1 MSDSLDFD
9 NLFAEAPGAASVSAP
24 EPEAAVEALVSQPA
38 EQVQADTPAVETV
51 APQPAV
57 ERVDWK
63 ERAIRE
69 EERGK
74 ALERQLEQL
83 RAAPPPQPQ
92 AETQPRA
99 IPNPAVDPA
108 GYHRIFEEQ
117 FLDQKLNMSE
127 MMAREKYP
135 DIDDMVPK
143 FKAAAAQDPSLI
155 QKLYAHP
162 HPYDWAYKEMKR
174 REGLAE
180 IGDDPAAWMRNAE
193 ERAMEKARAELA
205 AEGGQQQPAPQR
217 PQARLPPNLTGLR
230 SAADRSAPAYTGFE
244 WNDLFPE
251 VPTARSATHH

>member
-1 MSDSLDFD
+1 MSDSLNFD

-24 EPEAAVEALVSQPA
+24 EPEAAVEALVPQPA
-38 EQVQADTPAVETV
+38 EQAQAETPAVEAV

-69 EERGK
+69 EERRT

-99 IPNPAVDPA
+99 IPNPATDPA
-108 GYHRIFEEQ
+108 GYHRFIEEQ
-117 FLDQKLNMSE
+117 NLNHRLNMSE
-127 MMAREKYP
+127 TMAREKYA
-135 DIDDMVPK
+135 DLDDMVPK
-143 FKAAAAQDPSLI
+143 FKAAAEKDPSLL
-155 QKLYAHP
+155 QQLYAHA

-180 IGDDPAAWMRNAE
+180 IGDDPAAWR
-193 ERAMEKARAELA
+193 EREREKLRAELA

-251 VPTARSATHH
+251 VPTSRSATHH